1 MPACRLCGK
10 ITFISFA
17 IQAANIAIGICKG
30 IFEWP
35 NIHHTLPGY
44 SRGTVIYIYVAGKA
58 NTMAKYVITYDIGTT
73 GIKTCL
79 IEIDESMKIL
89 ASSTAGYNLYVDDET
104 GVKGG
109 AEQDADEWWE
119 AMCTT
124 TKTVLSKTPHITKE
138 MIEGI
143 SFCSAMQGL
152 VLVDKEGNC
161 IRRPMTYMDQRAREE
176 LKKGIAHGVQ
186 VAGAEVT
193 KLLKYL
199 RYTGAV
205 SSSVKDPIWKY
216 KWVEAHEPE
225 NFKKIY
231 KWLDI
236 KEYLILR
243 ASGEFVMTQDSA
255 FGTLLYDTRKGHE
268 GWCNPVCKMV
278 GVNIEHMPTIKK
290 STEEVGKITEK
301 AAKELGLAEG
311 TAVYGGGGDAS
322 LIGVGAGA
330 VEIGDTHIYSG
341 TSGWVGTVVPEQIV
355 DAGAMMAA
363 IVGVDPEAYNYFGE
377 LETSN
382 KCVSWVKDHLA
393 LDEIGVFLKKYGNA
407 SDSFEQVEFNLYDY
421 LEEVIDT
428 IPAGSNGVVFTPWL
442 HGNRC
447 PFEDPNAAGM
457 FFNIRLE
464 TGKTEL
470 IRAVVEGICFHMR
483 WMLERQ
489 EQKVSKYKKEDTV
502 RFCGGGALG
511 ETTCQI
517 LSDILQR
524 DVVVVESPQNI
535 GAVGAAACIAVG
547 MKLIPTMKD
556 VKKLIP
562 VKTIYHPNK
571 ANKAVYD
578 RNFQVFK
585 NLYKDNKKNFEILNG

>member
-1 MPACRLCGK
+1 M
-10 ITFISFA
+10 S
-17 IQAANIAIGICKG
+17 
-30 IFEWP
+30 
-35 NIHHTLPGY
+35 
-44 SRGTVIYIYVAGKA
+44 
-58 NTMAKYVITYDIGTT
+58 KYVITYDIGTT

-79 IEIDESMKIL
+79 IEIDETMKIL
-89 ASSTAGYNLYVDDET
+89 ASSTAGYNLYVDEET

-109 AEQDADEWWE
+109 SEQDADEWWE

-124 TKTVLSKTPHITKE
+124 TKTVFAKVPNVTNE
-138 MIEGI
+138 QIEGI

-152 VLVDKEGNC
+152 VLVDKEGKC

-216 KWVEAHEPE
+216 RWVEAHEPE

-255 FGTLLYDTRKGHE
+255 FGTLLYDTRRGHE
-268 GWCNPVCKMV
+268 GWCKPVCNMV
-278 GVNIEHMPTIKK
+278 GVKMEHLAPIKK
-290 STEEVGKITEK
+290 STEKVGEVTEQ
-301 AAKELGLAEG
+301 AAKELGLAPG

-341 TSGWVGTVVPEQIV
+341 TSGWVGTVVPEQLV

-363 IVGVDPEAYNYFGE
+363 IVGVNPETFNYFGE

-382 KCVSWVKDHLA
+382 KCVGWVKDHLA
-393 LDEIGVFLKKYGNA
+393 LDEIGVFLKKYGSA
-407 SDSFEQVEFNLYDY
+407 TDSLEQVEFNMYDY
-421 LEEVIDT
+421 LEEVINS

-457 FFNIRLE
+457 FFNIRLD

-470 IRAVVEGICFHMR
+470 LRAVVEGICFHMR

-489 EQKVSKYKKEDTV
+489 EQKVNKFKTTDAV

-517 LSDILQR
+517 LADVLQR

-547 MKLIPTMKD
+547 IGVIPKMTD

-562 VKTIYHPNK
+562 IKTTYHPKKENK
-571 ANKAVYD
+571 QIYD
-578 RNFQVFK
+578 RNFKVFK
-585 NLYKDNKKNFEILNG
+585 NLYKCNKENFAILNG

>member
-1 MPACRLCGK
+1 M
-10 ITFISFA
+10 S
-17 IQAANIAIGICKG
+17 
-30 IFEWP
+30 
-35 NIHHTLPGY
+35 
-44 SRGTVIYIYVAGKA
+44 
-58 NTMAKYVITYDIGTT
+58 KYVITYDIGTT

-79 IEIDESMKIL
+79 IEIDKTMTIL
-89 ASSTAGYNLYVDDET
+89 ASSTAGYGLYVDEET

-109 AEQDADEWWE
+109 SEQDADEWWE
-119 AMCTT
+119 AMCQT
-124 TKTVLSKTPHITKE
+124 TKTVFEKMPNISKE
-138 MIEGI
+138 QIEGI

-152 VLVDKEGNC
+152 VLVDKEGKC

-176 LKKGIAHGVQ
+176 IKKGIAHGVQ
-186 VAGAEVT
+186 IAGAEVT

-225 NFKKIY
+225 NFKRIY

-236 KEYLILR
+236 KEYLICR

-255 FGTLLYDTRKGHE
+255 FATLLYDTRKGHE
-268 GWCNPVCKMV
+268 GWCKPICNMV
-278 GVNIEHMPTIKK
+278 GVNIEHLPPIKK
-290 STEEVGKITEK
+290 CTEKVGEVTEK
-301 AAKELGLAEG
+301 AAQELGLAAG

-330 VEIGDTHIYSG
+330 VENGDTHIYSG
-341 TSGWVGTVVPEQIV
+341 TSGWVGTVCAEQTV

-363 IVGVDPEAYNYFGE
+363 IVGADPESYNYFGE

-382 KCVSWVKDHLA
+382 KCVGWVKDHLA

-407 SDSFEQVEFNLYDY
+407 ADSLEQVEFNMYDY

-470 IRAVVEGICFHMR
+470 IRSVVEGICFHMR

-489 EQKVSKYKKEDTV
+489 EKKVKTSKAI

-517 LSDILQR
+517 LADILQR
-524 DVVVVESPQNI
+524 DIEVVDSPQNI

-547 MKLIPTMKD
+547 TGIIPTMKD

-562 VKTIYHPNK
+562 AKTVYHPNK
-571 ANKAVYD
+571 AHKEVYD
-578 RNFQVFK
+578 KNFRVFQ
-585 NLYKDNKKNFEILNG
+585 NLYKCNKENFAILNG

>member
-1 MPACRLCGK
+1 M
-10 ITFISFA
+10 S
-17 IQAANIAIGICKG
+17 
-30 IFEWP
+30 
-35 NIHHTLPGY
+35 
-44 SRGTVIYIYVAGKA
+44 
-58 NTMAKYVITYDIGTT
+58 KYVITYDIGTT

-79 IEIDESMKIL
+79 IEIDKEMKIL
-89 ASSTAGYNLYVDDET
+89 ASSTAGYNLYVDEET

-109 AEQDADEWWE
+109 AEQDADEWWD

-124 TKTVLSKTPHITKE
+124 TKTVFNKMPSVSKE
-138 MIEGI
+138 QVEGI

-176 LKKGIAHGVQ
+176 LKKGMAHGFQ
-186 VAGAEVT
+186 IAGAEVT

-216 KWVEAHEPE
+216 RWVEAHEPE

-268 GWCNPVCKMV
+268 GWCKPVCDMV
-278 GVNIEHMPTIKK
+278 GVKMEHLAPIKK
-290 STEEVGKITEK
+290 STEKVGEVTEQ
-301 AAKELGLAEG
+301 AAKELGLAPG

-330 VEIGDTHIYSG
+330 VEVGDTHIYSG
-341 TSGWVGTVVPEQIV
+341 TSGWVGTVVPEQVV

-363 IVGVDPEAYNYFGE
+363 IVGVNPKTFNYFGE

-382 KCVSWVKDHLA
+382 KCVGWVKDHLA

-407 SDSFEQVEFNLYDY
+407 ADSFEQVEFNMYDY

-428 IPAGSNGVVFTPWL
+428 IPAGSNGVIFTPWL

-457 FFNIRLE
+457 FFNIRLD

-470 IRAVVEGICFHMR
+470 IRSVVEGICFHMR

-489 EQKVSKYKKEDTV
+489 EQKISKYKKSSAV

-517 LSDILQR
+517 LADVLQR
-524 DVVVVESPQNI
+524 DVVVVDSPQNI

-547 MKLIPTMKD
+547 MQLIPTIED

-562 VKTIYHPNK
+562 VKTTYHPNPE
-571 ANKAVYD
+571 NKAVYD
-578 RNFQVFK
+578 KNFKVFQ
-585 NLYKDNKKNFEILNG
+585 NLYKCNKENFAILNS

>member
-1 MPACRLCGK
+1 MSK
-10 ITFISFA
+10 
-17 IQAANIAIGICKG
+17 
-30 IFEWP
+30 
-35 NIHHTLPGY
+35 H
-44 SRGTVIYIYVAGKA
+44 
-58 NTMAKYVITYDIGTT
+58 VITYDIGTT

-79 IEIDESMKIL
+79 IEIDQEIKIL
-89 ASSTAGYNLYVDDET
+89 ASATVGYNLYVDDET
-104 GVKGG
+104 GIKGG
-109 AEQDADEWWE
+109 AEQDTDEWWD
-119 AMCTT
+119 AMCRT
-124 TKTVLSKTPHITKE
+124 TKTVFDKTPNVTKE
-138 MIEGI
+138 QVEGI

-176 LKKGIAHGVQ
+176 LKKGIAHGFKI
-186 VAGAEVT
+186 AGAEVT

-216 KWVEAHEPE
+216 KWVQAHEPE

-255 FGTLLYDTRKGHE
+255 FATLLYDTRKGHE
-268 GWCNPVCKMV
+268 GWCKPICDMV
-278 GVNIEHMPTIKK
+278 GVSINHMPEIKK
-290 STEEVGKITEK
+290 STEKVGEVTEK
-301 AAKELGLAEG
+301 AAQELGLAPG
-311 TAVYGGGGDAS
+311 TAVYGGGGDSS

-341 TSGWVGTVVPEQIV
+341 TSGWVGTVVPEQLV

-363 IVGVDPEAYNYFGE
+363 IVGVNPKSYNYFGE

-382 KCVSWVKDHLA
+382 KCVGWVKDHLA

-407 SDSFEQVEFNLYDY
+407 ADSLEQVEFNMYDY
-421 LEEVIDT
+421 LEEVIDS
-428 IPAGSNGVVFTPWL
+428 IPAGSNGVIFTPWL

-447 PFEDPNAAGM
+447 PFEDPNSAGM

-470 IRAVVEGICFHMR
+470 IRSVVEGICFHMR

-489 EQKVSKYKKEDTV
+489 EQKISKYQTTKSV

-517 LSDILQR
+517 LADILQR

-547 MKLIPTMKD
+547 MGIIPKMED
-556 VKKLIP
+556 VKKLISIK
-562 VKTIYHPNK
+562 KTYHPNLAHK
-571 ANKAVYD
+571 DVYD
-578 RNFQVFK
+578 KNFKVFQ
-585 NLYKDNKKNFEILNG
+585 NLYKSNKENFAILNG

>member
-1 MPACRLCGK
+1 M
-10 ITFISFA
+10 S
-17 IQAANIAIGICKG
+17 
-30 IFEWP
+30 
-35 NIHHTLPGY
+35 
-44 SRGTVIYIYVAGKA
+44 
-58 NTMAKYVITYDIGTT
+58 KYVITYDIGTT

-79 IEIDESMKIL
+79 IEIDKEMKIL
-89 ASSTAGYNLYVDDET
+89 ASATEGYGLYVDEET
-104 GVKGG
+104 CVKGG
-109 AEQDADEWWE
+109 SEQDADEWWN
-119 AMCTT
+119 AMCVT
-124 TKTVLSKTPHITKE
+124 TKEVFKKCKKIKKE
-138 MIEGI
+138 QIEGI

-152 VLVDKEGNC
+152 VLVDKQGKC

-176 LKKGIAHGVQ
+176 IKKGIAHGVQ

-199 RYTGAV
+199 KYTGAV

-225 NFKKIY
+225 NFKRIY
-231 KWLDI
+231 KWLDV
-236 KEYLILR
+236 KEYMILR
-243 ASGEFVMTQDSA
+243 CSGEFVMTNDSA

-268 GWCNPVCKMV
+268 GWCKPICDMV
-278 GVNIEHMPTIKK
+278 GVNIEHMPVIKA
-290 STEEVGKITEK
+290 STEKVGEVTAQ

-330 VEIGDTHIYSG
+330 TEIGDTHIYSG
-341 TSGWVGTVVPEQIV
+341 TSGWVGTVVPEQLV

-363 IVGVDPEAYNYFGE
+363 IVGANPETYNYFAE

-382 KCVSWVKDHLA
+382 KCVGWVKDHLA
-393 LDEIGVFLKKYGNA
+393 LDEIGVFLKKYGHKKDDLEEE
-407 SDSFEQVEFNLYDY
+407 SFNLYDY
-421 LEEVIDT
+421 LEEVIERAN
-428 IPAGSNGVVFTPWL
+428 PGSDGVVFTPWL

-457 FFNIRLE
+457 FFNIHLE

-470 IRAVVEGICFHMR
+470 IRAVVEGVCFHMR

-489 EQKVSKYKKEDTV
+489 EQKVAKYKKSNAV

-511 ETTCQI
+511 AATCQI

-524 DVVVVESPQNI
+524 DVEVVDSPQNI

-547 MKLIPTMKD
+547 TGMIPSMTD

-562 VKTIYHPNK
+562 AKITYHPNK

-578 RNFQVFK
+578 RNFEVFK
-585 NLYKDNKKNFEILNG
+585 NLYKCNKKNFEILNG

>member
-1 MPACRLCGK
+1 M
-10 ITFISFA
+10 S
-17 IQAANIAIGICKG
+17 
-30 IFEWP
+30 
-35 NIHHTLPGY
+35 
-44 SRGTVIYIYVAGKA
+44 
-58 NTMAKYVITYDIGTT
+58 KYVITYDTGTT

-79 IEIDESMKIL
+79 IEIDKEIKII
-89 ASSTAGYNLYVDDET
+89 ASDTAGYSLFVDEEC
-104 GVKGG
+104 GVKGA
-109 AEQDADEWWE
+109 AEQDADEWWR
-119 AMCTT
+119 AMCVT
-124 TKTVLSKTPHITKE
+124 TKEVFRKAPNVTKE
-138 MIEGI
+138 QVEGI

-152 VLVDKEGNC
+152 VLVDKAGNC

-176 LKKGIAHGVQ
+176 LKNGIAYGVQ
-186 VAGAEVT
+186 VAGAEVK

-199 RYTGAV
+199 KYTGAV

-231 KWLDI
+231 KWLDV

-243 ASGEFVMTQDSA
+243 ASGEFVMTTDSA

-268 GWCNPVCKMV
+268 GWCKPICDMV

-290 STEEVGKITEK
+290 STDKVGEVTEK
-301 AAKELGLAEG
+301 AAAELGLAPG

-330 VEIGDTHIYSG
+330 VEVGDTHIYSG
-341 TSGWVGTVVPEQIV
+341 TSGWVGTVVERQMV
-355 DAGAMMAA
+355 DAGAMMAS
-363 IVGVDPEAYNYFGE
+363 IVGADPDAYNYFGE

-393 LDEIGVFLKKYGNA
+393 LDEIGVYLQHHA
-407 SDSFEQVEFNLYDY
+407 APSDSYEDIAVNLYDY
-421 LEEVIDT
+421 LEEVVDRAE
-428 IPAGSNGVVFTPWL
+428 PGSNGVIFTPWL

-457 FFNIRLE
+457 FFNIKLE

-470 IRAVVEGICFHMR
+470 IRSVVEGICFHMR

-489 EQKVSKYKKEDTV
+489 EKKKDVNIKDSV

-511 ETTCQI
+511 ASTCQI
-517 LSDILQR
+517 LADITGKNIE
-524 DVVVVESPQNI
+524 VVDSPQNI
-535 GAVGAAACIAVG
+535 GAVGAAALIAVG
-547 MKLIPTMKD
+547 TGMIPSIKD

-562 VKTIYHPNK
+562 AKTIYKPNP
-571 ANKAVYD
+571 ANKSVYD
-578 RNFQVFK
+578 RNFTVFK
-585 NLYKDNKKNFEILNG
+585 NLYASNKKNFAILNG

>member
-1 MPACRLCGK
+1 M
-10 ITFISFA
+10 S
-17 IQAANIAIGICKG
+17 
-30 IFEWP
+30 
-35 NIHHTLPGY
+35 
-44 SRGTVIYIYVAGKA
+44 
-58 NTMAKYVITYDIGTT
+58 KYVITYDIGTT

-79 IEIDESMKIL
+79 IEIDKEIKIL
-89 ASSTAGYNLYVDDET
+89 SSATEGYKLYVDDET

-109 AEQDADEWWE
+109 SEQDADEWWS
-119 AMCTT
+119 AMCLT
-124 TKTVLSKTPHITKE
+124 TKEVFKKCKKIKKE
-138 MIEGI
+138 QIEGI

-152 VLVDKEGNC
+152 VLVDKDGKC

-176 LKKGIAHGVQ
+176 IKKGIAHGFQ
-186 VAGAEVT
+186 IAGAEVT

-199 RYTGAV
+199 KYTGAV

-231 KWLDI
+231 KWLDV
-236 KEYLILR
+236 KEYMILR
-243 ASGEFVMTQDSA
+243 CSGEFVMTNDSA

-268 GWCNPVCKMV
+268 GWCKPICDMV
-278 GVNIEHMPTIKK
+278 GVNIEHMPPIKA
-290 STEEVGKITEK
+290 STEKVGEITK
-301 AAKELGLAEG
+301 QAAEELGLAEG

-330 VEIGDTHIYSG
+330 TEIGDTHIYSG
-341 TSGWVGTVVPEQIV
+341 TSGWVGTVVPEQLV

-363 IVGVDPEAYNYFGE
+363 IVGANPENYNYFAE

-382 KCVSWVKDHLA
+382 KCMGWVKDHLA
-393 LDEIGVFLKKYGNA
+393 LDEIGVFLKKYGHKK
-407 SDSFEQVEFNLYDY
+407 DDLEEQSFNLYDY
-421 LEEVIDT
+421 LEEVIDRAN
-428 IPAGSNGVVFTPWL
+428 PGSDGVIFTPWL

-457 FFNIRLE
+457 FFNIHLE

-470 IRAVVEGICFHMR
+470 IRAVVEGVCFHMR

-489 EQKVSKYKKEDTV
+489 EQKVAKYKKTNSV

-511 ETTCQI
+511 AATCQI
-517 LSDILQR
+517 LADILQR
-524 DVVVVESPQNI
+524 DVEVVDSPQNI

-547 MKLIPTMKD
+547 TGMISSMTE

-562 VKTIYHPNK
+562 AKTVYHPNK
-571 ANKAVYD
+571 ANKDVYD
-578 RNFQVFK
+578 RNFKVFK
-585 NLYKDNKKNFEILNG
+585 NLYKSNKENFAILNG

>member
-1 MPACRLCGK
+1 M
-10 ITFISFA
+10 S
-17 IQAANIAIGICKG
+17 
-30 IFEWP
+30 
-35 NIHHTLPGY
+35 
-44 SRGTVIYIYVAGKA
+44 
-58 NTMAKYVITYDIGTT
+58 KYVITYDIGTT

-79 IEIDESMKIL
+79 IEIDKEMKIL
-89 ASSTAGYNLYVDDET
+89 ASATEGYGLYVDEET

-109 AEQDADEWWE
+109 SEQDADEWWN
-119 AMCTT
+119 AMCVT
-124 TKTVLSKTPHITKE
+124 TKEVFKKCKKIKKE
-138 MIEGI
+138 QIEGI

-152 VLVDKEGNC
+152 VLVDKQGKC

-176 LKKGIAHGVQ
+176 IKKGIAHGVQ

-199 RYTGAV
+199 KYTGAV

-225 NFKKIY
+225 NFKRIY
-231 KWLDI
+231 KWLDV
-236 KEYLILR
+236 KEYMILR
-243 ASGEFVMTQDSA
+243 CSGEFVMTNDSA

-268 GWCNPVCKMV
+268 GWCKPICDMV
-278 GVNIEHMPTIKK
+278 GVNIEHMPVIKA
-290 STEEVGKITEK
+290 STEKVGEVTAQ

-330 VEIGDTHIYSG
+330 TEIGDTHIYSG
-341 TSGWVGTVVPEQIV
+341 TSGWVGTVVPEQLV

-363 IVGVDPEAYNYFGE
+363 IVGANPETYNYFAE

-382 KCVSWVKDHLA
+382 KCVGWVKDHLA
-393 LDEIGVFLKKYGNA
+393 LDEIGVFLKKYGHKKDDLEEE
-407 SDSFEQVEFNLYDY
+407 SFNLYDY
-421 LEEVIDT
+421 LEEVIERAN
-428 IPAGSNGVVFTPWL
+428 PGSDGVVFTPWL

-457 FFNIRLE
+457 FFNIHLE

-470 IRAVVEGICFHMR
+470 IRAVVEGVCFHMR

-489 EQKVSKYKKEDTV
+489 EQKVAKYKKSNAV

-511 ETTCQI
+511 AATCQI

-524 DVVVVESPQNI
+524 DVEVVDSPQNI

-547 MKLIPTMKD
+547 TGIIPSMTD

-562 VKTIYHPNK
+562 AKITYHPNK

-578 RNFQVFK
+578 RNFEVFK
-585 NLYKDNKKNFEILNG
+585 NLYKCNKKNFEILNG

>member
-1 MPACRLCGK
+1 M
-10 ITFISFA
+10 S
-17 IQAANIAIGICKG
+17 
-30 IFEWP
+30 
-35 NIHHTLPGY
+35 
-44 SRGTVIYIYVAGKA
+44 
-58 NTMAKYVITYDIGTT
+58 KYVITYDIGTT

-79 IEIDESMKIL
+79 IEIDATMKIL
-89 ASSTAGYNLYVDDET
+89 ASSTAGYSLYVDEET

-109 AEQDADEWWE
+109 SEQDADEWWD
-119 AMCTT
+119 AMCIT
-124 TKTVLSKTPHITKE
+124 TKTVFNKAPNVSKE
-138 MIEGI
+138 QIEGI

-152 VLVDKEGNC
+152 VLVDKEGKC

-176 LKKGIAHGVQ
+176 LKKGMAHGFQ
-186 VAGAEVT
+186 IAGAEVT

-216 KWVEAHEPE
+216 RWVEAHEPE
-225 NFKKIY
+225 NFKRIY

-243 ASGEFVMTQDSA
+243 ASGEFVMTPDSA

-268 GWCNPVCKMV
+268 GWCKPVCDMV
-278 GVNIEHMPTIKK
+278 GVRMEHLAPIKK
-290 STEEVGKITEK
+290 STEKVGEVTEA
-301 AAKELGLAEG
+301 AAKELGLAPG

-330 VEIGDTHIYSG
+330 VEVGDTHIYSG
-341 TSGWVGTVVPEQIV
+341 TSGWVGTVVPEQVV

-363 IVGVDPEAYNYFGE
+363 IVGVNPETFNYFGE

-382 KCVSWVKDHLA
+382 KCVGWVKDHLA
-393 LDEIGVFLKKYGNA
+393 LDEIGVFLKRYGNA
-407 SDSFEQVEFNLYDY
+407 TDSLEQVEFNMYDY
-421 LEEVIDT
+421 LEEVIDS

-457 FFNIRLE
+457 FFNIRLD

-470 IRAVVEGICFHMR
+470 IRSVVEGICFHMR

-489 EQKVSKYKKEDTV
+489 EQKISKYKTTNTV

-547 MKLIPTMKD
+547 IGIIPKMTD

-562 VKTIYHPNK
+562 VKTTYHPNK
-571 ANKAVYD
+571 ANKEVYNK
-578 RNFQVFK
+578 NFKVFK
-585 NLYKDNKKNFEILNG
+585 NLYKCNKENFAILNG

>member
-1 MPACRLCGK
+1 M
-10 ITFISFA
+10 S
-17 IQAANIAIGICKG
+17 
-30 IFEWP
+30 
-35 NIHHTLPGY
+35 
-44 SRGTVIYIYVAGKA
+44 
-58 NTMAKYVITYDIGTT
+58 KYVITYDIGTT

-79 IEIDESMKIL
+79 IEIDKEMKIL
-89 ASSTAGYNLYVDDET
+89 ASATEGYGLYVDEET

-109 AEQDADEWWE
+109 SEQDADEWWN
-119 AMCTT
+119 AMCVT
-124 TKTVLSKTPHITKE
+124 TKEVFKKCKKIKKE
-138 MIEGI
+138 QIEGI

-152 VLVDKEGNC
+152 VLVDKQGKC

-176 LKKGIAHGVQ
+176 IKKGIAHGVQ

-199 RYTGAV
+199 KYTGAV

-225 NFKKIY
+225 NFKRIY
-231 KWLDI
+231 KWLDV
-236 KEYLILR
+236 KEYMILR
-243 ASGEFVMTQDSA
+243 CSGEFVMTNDSA

-268 GWCNPVCKMV
+268 GWCKPICDMV
-278 GVNIEHMPTIKK
+278 GVNIEHMPVIKA
-290 STEEVGKITEK
+290 STEKVGEVTAQ

-330 VEIGDTHIYSG
+330 TEIGDTHIYSG
-341 TSGWVGTVVPEQIV
+341 TSGWVGTVVPEQLV

-363 IVGVDPEAYNYFGE
+363 IVGANPETYNYFAE

-382 KCVSWVKDHLA
+382 KCVGWVKDHLA
-393 LDEIGVFLKKYGNA
+393 LDEIGVFLKKYGHKKDNLEEE
-407 SDSFEQVEFNLYDY
+407 SFNLYDY
-421 LEEVIDT
+421 LEEVIERAN
-428 IPAGSNGVVFTPWL
+428 PGSDGVVFTPWL

-457 FFNIRLE
+457 FFNIHLE

-470 IRAVVEGICFHMR
+470 IRAVVEGVCFHMR

-489 EQKVSKYKKEDTV
+489 EQKVAKYKKSNAV

-511 ETTCQI
+511 AATCQI

-524 DVVVVESPQNI
+524 DVEVVDSPQNI

-547 MKLIPTMKD
+547 TGMIPSMTD

-562 VKTIYHPNK
+562 AKITYHPNK

-578 RNFQVFK
+578 RNFEVFK
-585 NLYKDNKKNFEILNG
+585 NLYKCNKKNFEILNG

>member
-1 MPACRLCGK
+1 MSK
-10 ITFISFA
+10 
-17 IQAANIAIGICKG
+17 
-30 IFEWP
+30 
-35 NIHHTLPGY
+35 H
-44 SRGTVIYIYVAGKA
+44 
-58 NTMAKYVITYDIGTT
+58 VITYDIGTT

-79 IEIDESMKIL
+79 IEIDQEIKIL
-89 ASSTAGYNLYVDDET
+89 ASATVGYNLYVDDET

-109 AEQDADEWWE
+109 AEQDTDEWWD
-119 AMCTT
+119 AMCRT
-124 TKTVLSKTPHITKE
+124 TKTVFDKTPNVTKE
-138 MIEGI
+138 QVEGI

-176 LKKGIAHGVQ
+176 LKKGIAHGFKI
-186 VAGAEVT
+186 AGAEVT

-255 FGTLLYDTRKGHE
+255 FATLLYDTRKGHE
-268 GWCNPVCKMV
+268 GWCKPICDMV
-278 GVNIEHMPTIKK
+278 GVNVDHMPEIKK
-290 STEEVGKITEK
+290 STEKVGEVTEK
-301 AAKELGLAEG
+301 AAHELGLAPG
-311 TAVYGGGGDAS
+311 TAVYGGGGDSS

-341 TSGWVGTVVPEQIV
+341 TSGWVGTVVPEQLV

-363 IVGVDPEAYNYFGE
+363 IVGVNPKSYNYFGE

-382 KCVSWVKDHLA
+382 KCVGWVKDHLA

-407 SDSFEQVEFNLYDY
+407 ADSLEQVEFNMYDY
-421 LEEVIDT
+421 LEEVIDS
-428 IPAGSNGVVFTPWL
+428 IPAGSNGVIFTPWL

-447 PFEDPNAAGM
+447 PFEDPNSAGM

-470 IRAVVEGICFHMR
+470 IRSVVEGICFHMR

-489 EQKVSKYKKEDTV
+489 EQKISKYQTTKSV

-517 LSDILQR
+517 LADILQR

-547 MKLIPTMKD
+547 MGIIPKMED
-556 VKKLIP
+556 VKKLISIK
-562 VKTIYHPNK
+562 KTYHPNLAHK
-571 ANKAVYD
+571 DVYD
-578 RNFQVFK
+578 KNFKVFQ
-585 NLYKDNKKNFEILNG
+585 NLYKSNKENFAILNG

>member
-1 MPACRLCGK
+1 M
-10 ITFISFA
+10 S
-17 IQAANIAIGICKG
+17 
-30 IFEWP
+30 
-35 NIHHTLPGY
+35 
-44 SRGTVIYIYVAGKA
+44 
-58 NTMAKYVITYDIGTT
+58 KYVITYDIGTT

-79 IEIDESMKIL
+79 IEIDKEMKIL
-89 ASSTAGYNLYVDDET
+89 ASATEGYGLYVDEET

-109 AEQDADEWWE
+109 SEQDADEWWN
-119 AMCTT
+119 AMCVT
-124 TKTVLSKTPHITKE
+124 TKEVFKKCKKIKKE
-138 MIEGI
+138 QIEGI

-152 VLVDKEGNC
+152 VLVDKQGKC

-176 LKKGIAHGVQ
+176 IKKGIAHGVQ

-199 RYTGAV
+199 KYTGAV

-216 KWVEAHEPE
+216 KWIEAHEPE
-225 NFKKIY
+225 NFKRIY
-231 KWLDI
+231 KWLDV
-236 KEYLILR
+236 KEYMILR
-243 ASGEFVMTQDSA
+243 CSGEFVMTNDSA

-268 GWCNPVCKMV
+268 GWCKPICDMV
-278 GVNIEHMPTIKK
+278 GVNIEHMPVIKA
-290 STEEVGKITEK
+290 STEKVGEVTAQ

-330 VEIGDTHIYSG
+330 TEIGDTHIYSG
-341 TSGWVGTVVPEQIV
+341 TSGWVGTVVPEQLV

-363 IVGVDPEAYNYFGE
+363 IVGANPETYNYFAE

-382 KCVSWVKDHLA
+382 KCVGWVKDHLA
-393 LDEIGVFLKKYGNA
+393 LDEIGVFLKKYGHKKDDLEEE
-407 SDSFEQVEFNLYDY
+407 SFNLYDY
-421 LEEVIDT
+421 LEEVIERAN
-428 IPAGSNGVVFTPWL
+428 PGSDGVVFTPWL

-457 FFNIRLE
+457 FFNIHLE

-470 IRAVVEGICFHMR
+470 IRAVVEGVCFHMR

-489 EQKVSKYKKEDTV
+489 EQKVAKYKKSNAV

-511 ETTCQI
+511 AATCQI

-524 DVVVVESPQNI
+524 DVEVVDSPQNI

-547 MKLIPTMKD
+547 TGMIPSMTD

-562 VKTIYHPNK
+562 AKITYHPNK

-578 RNFQVFK
+578 RNFEVFK
-585 NLYKDNKKNFEILNG
+585 NLYKCNKKNFEILNG

>member
-1 MPACRLCGK
+1 MSK
-10 ITFISFA
+10 F
-17 IQAANIAIGICKG
+17 
-30 IFEWP
+30 
-35 NIHHTLPGY
+35 
-44 SRGTVIYIYVAGKA
+44 
-58 NTMAKYVITYDIGTT
+58 VITYDIGTT
-73 GIKTCL
+73 GLKTCL
-79 IEIDESMKIL
+79 IEIDKEMKIL
-89 ASSTAGYNLYVDDET
+89 ASATAGYGLYVDEET
-104 GVKGG
+104 GAKGG
-109 AEQDADEWWE
+109 SEQDADEWWA
-119 AMCTT
+119 AMCSTT
-124 TKTVLSKTPHITKE
+124 RDVLNKVQTVKKE
-138 MIEGI
+138 QIEGI

-176 LKKGIAHGVQ
+176 IKKGIAHGVQ
-186 VAGAEVT
+186 IAGAEIT
-193 KLLKYL
+193 KCLKYL
-199 RYTGAV
+199 HYTGAV

-236 KEYLILR
+236 KEYLICR
-243 ASGEFVMTQDSA
+243 ASGEFVMTTDSA
-255 FGTLLYDTRKGHE
+255 FATLLYDTRKGHE
-268 GWCNPVCKMV
+268 GWCKPVCDMV
-278 GVNIEHMPTIKK
+278 GVNIEHLPKIKK
-290 STEEVGKITEK
+290 CTEKVGEITEK
-301 AAKELGLAEG
+301 AGKELGLLAG

-330 VEIGDTHIYSG
+330 VENGDTHIYSG
-341 TSGWVGTVVPEQIV
+341 TSGWVGTVVPKQVV

-363 IVGVDPEAYNYFGE
+363 IVGADPESYNYFAE

-382 KCVSWVKDHLA
+382 KCVGWVKDHLA
-393 LDEIGVFLKKYGNA
+393 LDEIGVYLAHHSNA
-407 SDSFEQVEFNLYDY
+407 SDSLESIQINLYDY
-421 LEEVIDT
+421 LEEVIDRA
-428 IPAGSNGVVFTPWL
+428 PAGSNGVVFTPWL

-457 FFNIRLE
+457 FFNIHLE

-470 IRAVVEGICFHMR
+470 IRSVVEGVCFHMR

-489 EQKVSKYKKEDTV
+489 ENKVKTSNPV

-524 DVVVVESPQNI
+524 DVEVVDSPQNI

-547 MKLIPTMKD
+547 MGVIPTMKD

-562 VKTIYHPNK
+562 AKTVYHPNK

-578 RNFQVFK
+578 RNFTVYK
-585 NLYKDNKKNFEILNG
+585 NLYSCNKKNFEILNG

>member
-1 MPACRLCGK
+1 M
-10 ITFISFA
+10 S
-17 IQAANIAIGICKG
+17 
-30 IFEWP
+30 
-35 NIHHTLPGY
+35 
-44 SRGTVIYIYVAGKA
+44 
-58 NTMAKYVITYDIGTT
+58 KYVITYDIGTT

-79 IEIDESMKIL
+79 IEIDKEMKIL
-89 ASSTAGYNLYVDDET
+89 ASATAGYNLYVDEET
-104 GVKGG
+104 GAKGG

-119 AMCTT
+119 AMSVT
-124 TKTVLSKTPHITKE
+124 TKTVFTKVPTVTKE

-176 LKKGIAHGVQ
+176 LQKGIAHGVQ
-186 VAGAEVT
+186 IAGAELT
-193 KLLKYL
+193 KALKYL
-199 RYTGAV
+199 YYTQAV

-236 KEYLILR
+236 KEYLICRLT
-243 ASGEFVMTQDSA
+243 GEFVMTNDSA

-268 GWCNPVCKMV
+268 GWCKPVCDMV
-278 GVNIEHMPTIKK
+278 GVKMEHLAPIKK
-290 STEEVGKITEK
+290 STEKVGEITEK
-301 AAKELGLAEG
+301 AANELGLAAG

-341 TSGWVGTVVPEQIV
+341 TSGWVGTVVPEQFV
-355 DAGAMMAA
+355 DAGAMMAS
-363 IVGVDPEAYNYFGE
+363 IVGVNPETYNFFGE

-382 KCVSWVKDHLA
+382 KCVGWVKDHLA

-407 SDSFEQVEFNLYDY
+407 ADSLEQMEFNMYDY
-421 LEEVIDT
+421 LEEVIDRAN
-428 IPAGSNGVVFTPWL
+428 PGSDGVVFTPWL

-457 FFNIRLE
+457 FFNIKLD

-470 IRAVVEGICFHMR
+470 IRAVIEGVCFHMR

-489 EQKVSKYKKEDTV
+489 EEKKKVKSLKKENTV

-511 ETTCQI
+511 EATCQI
-517 LSDILQR
+517 LADILQR
-524 DVVVVESPQNI
+524 EIVVVESPQNI

-547 MKLIPTMKD
+547 MGVIPSIFD

-562 VKTIYHPNK
+562 IKTTYKPNP
-571 ANKAVYD
+571 ANKEVYD
-578 RNFQVFK
+578 RNFKVFK
-585 NLYKDNKKNFEILNG
+585 NLYKCNKENFAILNG

>member
-1 MPACRLCGK
+1 M
-10 ITFISFA
+10 S
-17 IQAANIAIGICKG
+17 
-30 IFEWP
+30 
-35 NIHHTLPGY
+35 
-44 SRGTVIYIYVAGKA
+44 
-58 NTMAKYVITYDIGTT
+58 KYVITYDIGTT

-79 IEIDESMKIL
+79 IEIDKEMKIL
-89 ASSTAGYNLYVDDET
+89 ASATEGYGLYVDEET

-109 AEQDADEWWE
+109 SEQDADEWWN
-119 AMCTT
+119 AMCVT
-124 TKTVLSKTPHITKE
+124 TKEVFKKCKKIKKE
-138 MIEGI
+138 QIEGI

-152 VLVDKEGNC
+152 VLVDKQGKC

-176 LKKGIAHGVQ
+176 IKKGIAHGVQ

-199 RYTGAV
+199 KYTGAV

-225 NFKKIY
+225 NFKRIY
-231 KWLDI
+231 KWLDV
-236 KEYLILR
+236 KEYMILR
-243 ASGEFVMTQDSA
+243 CSGEFVMTNDSA

-268 GWCNPVCKMV
+268 GWCKPICDMV
-278 GVNIEHMPTIKK
+278 GVNIEHMPVIKA
-290 STEEVGKITEK
+290 STEKVGEVTAQ

-330 VEIGDTHIYSG
+330 TEIGDTHIYSG
-341 TSGWVGTVVPEQIV
+341 TSGWVGTVVPEQLV

-363 IVGVDPEAYNYFGE
+363 IVGANPETYNYFAE

-382 KCVSWVKDHLA
+382 KCVGWVKDHLA
-393 LDEIGVFLKKYGNA
+393 LDEIGVFLKKYGHKKDDLEEE
-407 SDSFEQVEFNLYDY
+407 SFNLYDY
-421 LEEVIDT
+421 LEEVIERANPGAD
-428 IPAGSNGVVFTPWL
+428 GVVFTPWL

-457 FFNIRLE
+457 FFNIHLE

-470 IRAVVEGICFHMR
+470 IRAVVEGVCFHMR

-489 EQKVSKYKKEDTV
+489 EQKVAKYKKSNAV

-511 ETTCQI
+511 AATCQI

-524 DVVVVESPQNI
+524 DVEVVDSPQNI

-547 MKLIPTMKD
+547 TGMIPSMTD

-562 VKTIYHPNK
+562 AKITYHPNK

-578 RNFQVFK
+578 RNFEVFK
-585 NLYKDNKKNFEILNG
+585 NLYKSNKKNFEILNG

>member
-1 MPACRLCGK
+1 M
-10 ITFISFA
+10 S
-17 IQAANIAIGICKG
+17 
-30 IFEWP
+30 
-35 NIHHTLPGY
+35 
-44 SRGTVIYIYVAGKA
+44 
-58 NTMAKYVITYDIGTT
+58 KYVITYDIGTT

-79 IEIDESMKIL
+79 IEIDNEIKIL
-89 ASSTAGYNLYVDDET
+89 SSATEGYKLYVDDET

-109 AEQDADEWWE
+109 SEQDADEWWN
-119 AMCTT
+119 AMCVT
-124 TKTVLSKTPHITKE
+124 TKEVFKKCKKVKKE
-138 MIEGI
+138 QVEGI

-152 VLVDKEGNC
+152 VLVDRDGKC

-176 LKKGIAHGVQ
+176 IKKGIAHGFQ
-186 VAGAEVT
+186 IAGAEVT

-199 RYTGAV
+199 KYTGAV

-231 KWLDI
+231 KWLDV
-236 KEYLILR
+236 KEYMILR
-243 ASGEFVMTQDSA
+243 CSGEFVMTNDSA

-268 GWCNPVCKMV
+268 GWCKPICDMV
-278 GVNIEHMPTIKK
+278 GVNIEHMPPIKA
-290 STEEVGKITEK
+290 STEKVGEVTKQ
-301 AAKELGLAEG
+301 AAEELGLAEG

-330 VEIGDTHIYSG
+330 TEIGDTHIYSG
-341 TSGWVGTVVPEQIV
+341 TSGWVGTVVPEQLV

-363 IVGVDPEAYNYFGE
+363 IVGANPENYNYFAE

-382 KCVSWVKDHLA
+382 KCMGWVKEHLA
-393 LDEIGVFLKKYGNA
+393 LDEIGVFLKKYGHKK
-407 SDSFEQVEFNLYDY
+407 DDLEEQSFNLYDY
-421 LEEVIDT
+421 LEEVIDRAN
-428 IPAGSNGVVFTPWL
+428 PGSDGVIFTPWL

-457 FFNIRLE
+457 FFNIHLE

-470 IRAVVEGICFHMR
+470 IRAVVEGVCFHMR

-489 EQKVSKYKKEDTV
+489 EQKVAKYKKTNSV

-511 ETTCQI
+511 AATCQI
-517 LSDILQR
+517 LADILQR
-524 DVVVVESPQNI
+524 DVEVVDSPQNI

-547 MKLIPTMKD
+547 TGMISSMTE

-562 VKTIYHPNK
+562 AKTVYHPNK
-571 ANKAVYD
+571 ANKDVYD
-578 RNFQVFK
+578 RNFKVFK
-585 NLYKDNKKNFEILNG
+585 NLYKCNKENFAILNG

>member
-1 MPACRLCGK
+1 M
-10 ITFISFA
+10 S
-17 IQAANIAIGICKG
+17 
-30 IFEWP
+30 
-35 NIHHTLPGY
+35 
-44 SRGTVIYIYVAGKA
+44 
-58 NTMAKYVITYDIGTT
+58 KYVITYDIGTT

-79 IEIDESMKIL
+79 IEIDDAMKIL
-89 ASSTAGYNLYVDDET
+89 ASATAGYGLYVDDET

-109 AEQDADEWWE
+109 AEQDADEWWD
-119 AMCTT
+119 AMCCT
-124 TKTVLSKTPHITKE
+124 TKAVFEKMPGITKE
-138 MIEGI
+138 QIEGI

-152 VLVDKEGNC
+152 VLVDKGGNC

-193 KLLKYL
+193 KALKYL
-199 RYTGAV
+199 YYTNAV

-216 KWVEAHEPE
+216 RWVKENEPE
-225 NFKKIY
+225 NYNKIY

-236 KEYLILR
+236 KEYLICR

-255 FGTLLYDTRKGHE
+255 FATLLYDTRKGHE
-268 GWCNPVCKMV
+268 GWCKPICDMV
-278 GVNIEHMPTIKK
+278 GVDINHLPSIKK
-290 STEEVGKITEK
+290 CTEKVGEITEK
-301 AAKELGLAEG
+301 AAAELGLAKG

-330 VEIGDTHIYSG
+330 VDNGDTHIYSG
-341 TSGWVGTVVPEQIV
+341 TSGWVGTVVPEQVV

-363 IVGVDPEAYNYFGE
+363 IVGADPESFNYFGE

-382 KCVSWVKDHLA
+382 KCVGWVKDHLA

-407 SDSFEQVEFNLYDY
+407 ADSFEQVEFNMYDY

-470 IRAVVEGICFHMR
+470 IRSVVEGICFHMR

-489 EQKVSKYKKEDTV
+489 EKKVKTSGSV

-511 ETTCQI
+511 EATCQI
-517 LSDILQR
+517 LADILQR

-535 GAVGAAACIAVG
+535 GAVGAACCIAVG
-547 MKLIPTMKD
+547 MGIISSMKD

-562 VKTIYHPNK
+562 IKTTYHPNK

-578 RNFQVFK
+578 RNFKVFQ
-585 NLYKDNKKNFEILNG
+585 NLYKCNKKNFEILNG

>member
-1 MPACRLCGK
+1 MK
-10 ITFISFA
+10 
-17 IQAANIAIGICKG
+17 
-30 IFEWP
+30 
-35 NIHHTLPGY
+35 
-44 SRGTVIYIYVAGKA
+44 
-58 NTMAKYVITYDIGTT
+58 KYVITYDIGTT

-79 IEIDESMKIL
+79 IEIEDTMRIL
-89 ASSTAGYNLYVDDET
+89 ASATAGYNLYVDDET

-109 AEQDADEWWE
+109 AEQDADEWWA
-119 AMCTT
+119 AMCSTT
-124 TKTVLSKTPHITKE
+124 RTVFDKMPAIKKE
-138 MIEGI
+138 QVEGI

-152 VLVDKEGNC
+152 VLVDKEGKC

-176 LKKGIAHGVQ
+176 LKKGMAHGVQ
-186 VAGAEVT
+186 IAGAEVT

-199 RYTGAV
+199 KYTGAV

-216 KWVEAHEPE
+216 RWVEAHEPE

-268 GWCNPVCKMV
+268 GWCKPVCDMV
-278 GVNIEHMPTIKK
+278 GVKMEHLAPIKK
-290 STEEVGKITEK
+290 STEKVGEVTES
-301 AAKELGLAEG
+301 AAKELGLAPG

-330 VEIGDTHIYSG
+330 TEVGDTHIYSG
-341 TSGWVGTVVPEQIV
+341 TSGWVGTVVEKQTV
-355 DAGAMMAA
+355 DTGAMIAA
-363 IVGVDPEAYNYFGE
+363 IVGADPDTFNYFAE

-382 KCVSWVKDHLA
+382 KCVGWVKDHLA

-407 SDSFEQVEFNLYDY
+407 ADSLEQTEFNLYDY
-421 LEEVIDT
+421 LEEVIAT
-428 IPAGSNGVVFTPWL
+428 VPAGSNGVVFTPWL

-470 IRAVVEGICFHMR
+470 IRSVVEGICFHMK
-483 WMLERQ
+483 WMYERQ
-489 EQKVSKYKKEDTV
+489 GLKVKTSDAV

-517 LSDILQR
+517 LADILEK

-547 MKLIPTMKD
+547 MGLVNSMKD

-562 VKTIYHPNK
+562 VKTTYHPNT
-571 ANKAVYD
+571 ANRAAYE
-578 RNFQVFK
+578 RNFKVFK
-585 NLYKDNKKNFEILNG
+585 NLYKCNKQNFAILNGQE

>member
-1 MPACRLCGK
+1 M
-10 ITFISFA
+10 S
-17 IQAANIAIGICKG
+17 
-30 IFEWP
+30 
-35 NIHHTLPGY
+35 
-44 SRGTVIYIYVAGKA
+44 
-58 NTMAKYVITYDIGTT
+58 KYVITYDIGTT

-79 IEIDESMKIL
+79 IEIDKEMKIL
-89 ASSTAGYNLYVDDET
+89 ASATEGYNLYVDEET

-109 AEQDADEWWE
+109 SEQDADEWWN
-119 AMCTT
+119 AMCVT
-124 TKTVLSKTPHITKE
+124 TKEVFKKCKKVKKE
-138 MIEGI
+138 QIEGI

-152 VLVDKEGNC
+152 VLVDKEGKC

-176 LKKGIAHGVQ
+176 IKKGIAHGVQ

-199 RYTGAV
+199 KYTGAV

-225 NFKKIY
+225 NFKRIY
-231 KWLDI
+231 KWLDV
-236 KEYLILR
+236 KEYMILR
-243 ASGEFVMTQDSA
+243 CSGEFVMTNDSA

-268 GWCNPVCKMV
+268 GWCKPICDMV
-278 GVNIEHMPTIKK
+278 GVNIEHMPVIKA
-290 STEEVGKITEK
+290 STEKVGEVTKQ
-301 AAKELGLAEG
+301 AAEELGLAEG

-330 VEIGDTHIYSG
+330 TEVGDTHIYSG
-341 TSGWVGTVVPEQIV
+341 TSGWVGTVVPEQLV

-363 IVGVDPEAYNYFGE
+363 IVGANPETYNYFAE

-382 KCVSWVKDHLA
+382 KCVGWVKDHLA
-393 LDEIGVFLKKYGNA
+393 LDEIGIFLKKYGHKK
-407 SDSFEQVEFNLYDY
+407 DDLEEQSFNLYDY
-421 LEEVIDT
+421 LEEVIDRAN
-428 IPAGSNGVVFTPWL
+428 PGSDGVVFTPWL

-457 FFNIRLE
+457 FFNIHLE

-470 IRAVVEGICFHMR
+470 IRAVVEGVCFHMR

-489 EQKVSKYKKEDTV
+489 EQKVAKYKKTNAV

-511 ETTCQI
+511 AATCQI

-524 DVVVVESPQNI
+524 DVEVVDSPQNI

-547 MKLIPTMKD
+547 TGMISSMTE

-562 VKTIYHPNK
+562 AKITYHPNK

-578 RNFQVFK
+578 RNFEVFK
-585 NLYKDNKKNFEILNG
+585 NLYKCNKKNFEILNG

>member
-1 MPACRLCGK
+1 M
-10 ITFISFA
+10 S
-17 IQAANIAIGICKG
+17 
-30 IFEWP
+30 
-35 NIHHTLPGY
+35 
-44 SRGTVIYIYVAGKA
+44 
-58 NTMAKYVITYDIGTT
+58 KYVITYDIGTT

-79 IEIDESMKIL
+79 IEIDATMKIL
-89 ASSTAGYNLYVDDET
+89 ASSTAGYNLYVDEET

-109 AEQDADEWWE
+109 SEQDADEWWD
-119 AMCTT
+119 AMCIT
-124 TKTVLSKTPHITKE
+124 TKTVFNKVPNVSKE
-138 MIEGI
+138 QIEGI

-152 VLVDKEGNC
+152 VLVDKEGKC

-176 LKKGIAHGVQ
+176 LKKGMAHGFQ
-186 VAGAEVT
+186 IAGAEVT

-216 KWVEAHEPE
+216 RWVEAHEPE

-243 ASGEFVMTQDSA
+243 ASGEFVMTPDSA

-268 GWCNPVCKMV
+268 GWCKPVCDMV
-278 GVNIEHMPTIKK
+278 GVRMEHLAPIKK
-290 STEEVGKITEK
+290 STEKVGEVTEA
-301 AAKELGLAEG
+301 AAKELGLAPG

-330 VEIGDTHIYSG
+330 VEVGDTHIYSG
-341 TSGWVGTVVPEQIV
+341 TSGWVGTVVPEQVV

-363 IVGVDPEAYNYFGE
+363 IVGVNPETFNYFGE

-382 KCVSWVKDHLA
+382 KCVGWVKDHLA
-393 LDEIGVFLKKYGNA
+393 LDEIGVFLKRYGNA
-407 SDSFEQVEFNLYDY
+407 TDSLEQVEFNMYDY
-421 LEEVIDT
+421 LEEVIDS

-457 FFNIRLE
+457 FFNIRLD

-470 IRAVVEGICFHMR
+470 IRSVVEGICFHMR

-489 EQKVSKYKKEDTV
+489 EQKISKYKTTNTV

-547 MKLIPTMKD
+547 IGIIPKMTD

-562 VKTIYHPNK
+562 VKTTYHPNK
-571 ANKAVYD
+571 ANKEVYD
-578 RNFQVFK
+578 KNFKVFK
-585 NLYKDNKKNFEILNG
+585 NLYKCNKENFAILNG

>member
-1 MPACRLCGK
+1 M
-10 ITFISFA
+10 S
-17 IQAANIAIGICKG
+17 
-30 IFEWP
+30 
-35 NIHHTLPGY
+35 
-44 SRGTVIYIYVAGKA
+44 
-58 NTMAKYVITYDIGTT
+58 KYVMAYDIGTT

-79 IEIDESMKIL
+79 IEIDKEIKIL
-89 ASSTAGYNLYVDDET
+89 ASATEGYNLYVDEET

-109 AEQDADEWWE
+109 SEQDADEWWS
-119 AMCTT
+119 AMCIT
-124 TKTVLSKTPHITKE
+124 TKEVLKKCRKIKKE
-138 MIEGI
+138 QIEGI

-152 VLVDKEGNC
+152 VLVDREGKC

-176 LKKGIAHGVQ
+176 IKKGIAHGVQ
-186 VAGAEVT
+186 IAGAEVT

-199 RYTGAV
+199 KYTGAV

-225 NFKKIY
+225 NFKRIY
-231 KWLDI
+231 KWLDV
-236 KEYLILR
+236 KEYMILR
-243 ASGEFVMTQDSA
+243 CSGEFVMTNDSA

-268 GWCNPVCKMV
+268 GWCKPICDMV
-278 GVNIEHMPTIKK
+278 GVNIEHMPEIKA
-290 STEEVGKITEK
+290 STEKVGEITK
-301 AAKELGLAEG
+301 QAAEELGLAEG

-330 VEIGDTHIYSG
+330 TEIGDTHVYSG
-341 TSGWVGTVVPEQIV
+341 TSGWVGTVVPEQLV

-363 IVGVDPEAYNYFGE
+363 IVGANPETYNYFAE

-382 KCVSWVKDHLA
+382 KCMGWVKDHLA
-393 LDEIGVFLKKYGNA
+393 LDEIGVFLKKYGHKKDDLEEE
-407 SDSFEQVEFNLYDY
+407 SFNLYDY
-421 LEEVIDT
+421 LEEVIDRAN
-428 IPAGSNGVVFTPWL
+428 PGSDGVVFTPWL

-457 FFNIRLE
+457 FFNIHLD

-489 EQKVSKYKKEDTV
+489 EEKKKVKALKTSNEV

-511 ETTCQI
+511 EATCQI
-517 LSDILQR
+517 LADILQR
-524 DVVVVESPQNI
+524 EVVVVESPQNI

-547 MKLIPTMKD
+547 MGIIPSIFD

-562 VKTIYHPNK
+562 VKTTYQPNP

-578 RNFQVFK
+578 RNYKVFK
-585 NLYKDNKKNFEILNG
+585 NLYKSNKENFAILNG

>member
-1 MPACRLCGK
+1 MK
-10 ITFISFA
+10 
-17 IQAANIAIGICKG
+17 
-30 IFEWP
+30 
-35 NIHHTLPGY
+35 
-44 SRGTVIYIYVAGKA
+44 
-58 NTMAKYVITYDIGTT
+58 KYVITYDIGTT

-79 IEIDESMKIL
+79 IEIEDSMRIL
-89 ASSTAGYNLYVDDET
+89 ASATAGYNLYVDDET

-109 AEQDADEWWE
+109 AEQDVDEWWS
-119 AMCTT
+119 AMCSTT
-124 TKTVLSKTPHITKE
+124 RTVFDKMPAIKKE
-138 MIEGI
+138 QVEGI

-152 VLVDKEGNC
+152 VLVDKDGNC

-176 LKKGIAHGVQ
+176 LKKGMAHGVQ
-186 VAGAEVT
+186 IAGAEIT

-199 RYTGAV
+199 KYTGAV

-216 KWVEAHEPE
+216 RWVEAHEPE

-243 ASGEFVMTQDSA
+243 ASGKFVMTQDSA

-268 GWCNPVCKMV
+268 GWCKPVCDMV
-278 GVNIEHMPTIKK
+278 GVKMEHLAPIKK
-290 STEEVGKITEK
+290 STEKVGEVTEE
-301 AAKELGLAEG
+301 AAKELGLAPG

-330 VEIGDTHIYSG
+330 TEVGDTHIYSG
-341 TSGWVGTVVPEQIV
+341 TSGWVGTVVEKQTV
-355 DAGAMMAA
+355 DTGAMIAA
-363 IVGVDPEAYNYFGE
+363 IVGADPATFNYFAE

-382 KCVSWVKDHLA
+382 KCVGWVKDHLA

-407 SDSFEQVEFNLYDY
+407 ADSFEQVEFNMYDY

-428 IPAGSNGVVFTPWL
+428 IPAGSNGVIFTPWL

-470 IRAVVEGICFHMR
+470 IRAVVEGICFHMK
-483 WMLERQ
+483 WMYERQ
-489 EQKVSKYKKEDTV
+489 GLKVKTSEAV

-517 LSDILQR
+517 LADILQK

-547 MKLIPTMKD
+547 MGLVPSMKD

-562 VKTIYHPNK
+562 VKTTYHPNK
-571 ANKAVYD
+571 ANKDVYEK
-578 RNFQVFK
+578 NFKVFK
-585 NLYKDNKKNFEILNG
+585 NLYKCNKENFAILNGQD

>member
-1 MPACRLCGK
+1 MK
-10 ITFISFA
+10 
-17 IQAANIAIGICKG
+17 
-30 IFEWP
+30 
-35 NIHHTLPGY
+35 
-44 SRGTVIYIYVAGKA
+44 
-58 NTMAKYVITYDIGTT
+58 KYVITYDIGTT

-79 IEIDESMKIL
+79 IEIEDSMRIL
-89 ASSTAGYNLYVDDET
+89 ASATAGYNLYVDDET

-109 AEQDADEWWE
+109 AEQDVDEWWS
-119 AMCTT
+119 AMCSTT
-124 TKTVLSKTPHITKE
+124 RTVFDKMPTIKKE
-138 MIEGI
+138 QVEGI

-152 VLVDKEGNC
+152 VLVDKDGNC

-176 LKKGIAHGVQ
+176 LKKGMAHGVQ
-186 VAGAEVT
+186 IAGAETT

-199 RYTGAV
+199 KYTGAV

-216 KWVEAHEPE
+216 RWVEAHEPE

-268 GWCNPVCKMV
+268 GWCKPVCDMV
-278 GVNIEHMPTIKK
+278 GVKMEHLAPIKK
-290 STEEVGKITEK
+290 STEKVGEVTEE
-301 AAKELGLAEG
+301 AAKELGLAPG

-330 VEIGDTHIYSG
+330 TEVGDTHIYSG
-341 TSGWVGTVVPEQIV
+341 TSGWVGTVVEKQTV
-355 DAGAMMAA
+355 DTGAMIAA
-363 IVGVDPEAYNYFGE
+363 IVGADPATFNYFAE

-382 KCVSWVKDHLA
+382 KCVGWVKDHLA

-407 SDSFEQVEFNLYDY
+407 ADSFEQVEFNMYDY

-428 IPAGSNGVVFTPWL
+428 IPAGSNGVIFTPWL

-470 IRAVVEGICFHMR
+470 IRAVVEGICFHMK
-483 WMLERQ
+483 WMYERQ
-489 EQKVSKYKKEDTV
+489 GLKVKTSEAV

-517 LSDILQR
+517 LADILQK

-547 MKLIPTMKD
+547 MGLVPSMKD

-562 VKTIYHPNK
+562 VKTTYHPNK
-571 ANKAVYD
+571 ANKDVYE
-578 RNFQVFK
+578 
-585 NLYKDNKKNFEILNG
+585 KKEMKQALLKFLKVNYND

>member
-1 MPACRLCGK
+1 M
-10 ITFISFA
+10 S
-17 IQAANIAIGICKG
+17 
-30 IFEWP
+30 
-35 NIHHTLPGY
+35 
-44 SRGTVIYIYVAGKA
+44 
-58 NTMAKYVITYDIGTT
+58 KYVITYDIGTT

-79 IEIDESMKIL
+79 IEIDKTMKIL
-89 ASSTAGYNLYVDDET
+89 ASSTAGYNLYVDEET

-109 AEQDADEWWE
+109 SEQDADEWWE

-124 TKTVLSKTPHITKE
+124 TKTVFAKVPNVTNE
-138 MIEGI
+138 QIEGI

-152 VLVDKEGNC
+152 VLVDKEGKC

-216 KWVEAHEPE
+216 RWVEAHEPE

-255 FGTLLYDTRKGHE
+255 FGTLLYDTRRGHE
-268 GWCNPVCKMV
+268 GWCKPVCNMV
-278 GVNIEHMPTIKK
+278 GVKMEHLAPIKK
-290 STEEVGKITEK
+290 STEKVGEVTEQ
-301 AAKELGLAEG
+301 AAKELGLAPG

-341 TSGWVGTVVPEQIV
+341 TSGWVGTVVPEQLV

-363 IVGVDPEAYNYFGE
+363 IVGVNPETFNYFGE

-382 KCVSWVKDHLA
+382 KCVGWVKDHLA
-393 LDEIGVFLKKYGNA
+393 LDEIGVFLKKYGSA
-407 SDSFEQVEFNLYDY
+407 TDSLEQVEFNMYDY
-421 LEEVIDT
+421 LEEVINS

-457 FFNIRLE
+457 FFNIRLD

-489 EQKVSKYKKEDTV
+489 EQKVNKFKTTDAV

-517 LSDILQR
+517 LADVLQR

-547 MKLIPTMKD
+547 IGVIPKMTD

-562 VKTIYHPNK
+562 IKTTYHPKKENK
-571 ANKAVYD
+571 QIYD
-578 RNFQVFK
+578 RNFKVFK
-585 NLYKDNKKNFEILNG
+585 NLYKCNKENFAILNG

>member
-1 MPACRLCGK
+1 M
-10 ITFISFA
+10 S
-17 IQAANIAIGICKG
+17 
-30 IFEWP
+30 
-35 NIHHTLPGY
+35 
-44 SRGTVIYIYVAGKA
+44 
-58 NTMAKYVITYDIGTT
+58 KYVITYDIGTT

-79 IEIDESMKIL
+79 IEIDNEIKIL
-89 ASSTAGYNLYVDDET
+89 SSATEGYKLYVDDET

-109 AEQDADEWWE
+109 SEQDADEWWS
-119 AMCTT
+119 AMCLT
-124 TKTVLSKTPHITKE
+124 TKEVFKKCKKVKKE
-138 MIEGI
+138 QIEGI

-152 VLVDKEGNC
+152 VLVDMDGKC

-176 LKKGIAHGVQ
+176 IKKGIAHGFQ
-186 VAGAEVT
+186 IAGAEVT

-199 RYTGAV
+199 KYTGAV

-231 KWLDI
+231 KWLDV
-236 KEYLILR
+236 KEYMILR
-243 ASGEFVMTQDSA
+243 CSGEFVMTNDSA

-268 GWCNPVCKMV
+268 GWCKPICDMV
-278 GVNIEHMPTIKK
+278 GVNIEHMPPIKA
-290 STEEVGKITEK
+290 STEKVGEITK
-301 AAKELGLAEG
+301 QAAEELGLAEG

-330 VEIGDTHIYSG
+330 TEIGDTHIYSG
-341 TSGWVGTVVPEQIV
+341 TSGWVGTVVPEQLV

-363 IVGVDPEAYNYFGE
+363 IVGANPENYNYFAE

-382 KCVSWVKDHLA
+382 KCMGWVKEHLA
-393 LDEIGVFLKKYGNA
+393 LDEIGVFLKKYGHKK
-407 SDSFEQVEFNLYDY
+407 DDLEEQSFNLYDY
-421 LEEVIDT
+421 LEEVIDRAN
-428 IPAGSNGVVFTPWL
+428 PGSDGVIFTPWL

-457 FFNIRLE
+457 FFNIHLE

-470 IRAVVEGICFHMR
+470 IRAVVEGVCFHMR

-489 EQKVSKYKKEDTV
+489 EQKVAKYKKTNSV

-511 ETTCQI
+511 AATCQI
-517 LSDILQR
+517 LADILQR
-524 DVVVVESPQNI
+524 DVEVVDSPQNI

-547 MKLIPTMKD
+547 TGMISSMTE

-562 VKTIYHPNK
+562 AKTVYHPNK
-571 ANKAVYD
+571 ANKDVYD
-578 RNFQVFK
+578 RNFKVFK
-585 NLYKDNKKNFEILNG
+585 NLYKCNKENFAILNG